1 MQRETDP
8 DKYWR
13 LRDRPDDWSEAKAMA
28 GVEMGRGGR
37 GENKMQP
44 FRSSISQLHFV
55 NMCHVTQVPNIMREF
70 QTTPKVIFSGGGK
83 KRTNDFRN
91 TDNSNYEP
99 LGSKKVPKMESSRAR
114 EQPRTPPRVPPL
126 RLRSPERPWYKDA
139 NFEERAHNHM
149 GNLVRQRDQIKSNL
163 RKISREERND
173 LREVTTKGMDSLKFC
188 IKVFFSSPNLK
199 YVREDFR
206 EIKESVDVLEEDYN
220 AVMNA
225 DLKEFRRLREE
236 INRLDHDLK
245 MGKGNYKQ
253 IKARI
258 EKVLHELGAFKTDD
272 KEAREMADQ
281 LKAKALH
288 MEKMVQKLSS
298 ESETEEDQSYK
309 DAFKEAM
316 ANFIRESIAE
326 FFRNRPL
333 LLEENVAKFLKI
345 TYDAEVAKHVKS
357 KRPWKELRLGSNI
370 SKNVGSFL
378 QKRMAQLM
386 TTNRVLDDR

>member
-13 LRDRPDDWSEAKAMA
+13 LRDRPDDWSEAKEMA

-70 QTTPKVIFSGGGK
+70 QTTPKIIFSGGGK

-188 IKVFFSSPNLK
+188 IKVFFSSPNLT

-288 MEKMVQKLSS
+288 MEKMVLKLSS

-309 DAFKEAM
+309 DAFKAAM
-316 ANFIRESIAE
+316 ANFIRESIKE
-326 FFRNRPL
+326 FFRNKPL